1 MVTADAGRFVARD
14 GTRPA
19 SRSRTVSPA
28 SAVLVLSG
36 TGDTTTEAVA
46 AELRRRGSPVI
57 CFDTASFPL
66 ESKLTAW
73 SEGSGWRASISSSG
87 IDLPLD
93 DLRSVWFRRPS
104 PFRFHP
110 DMSPAERRFADHEAQ
125 MAWGGL
131 LRSLDCLW
139 VNHPDRA
146 AAAQYKP
153 LQLKSAAELGFK
165 VPRSLITSDAEAA
178 LSFFDQCEGRVIY
191 KPMSGI
197 DLPTPEQAGPLS
209 SYTTIVKRDHLRL
222 AGAISAT
229 PCLFQEYVSKKT
241 ELRLVI
247 IGSEIFPVQ
256 IFSQH
261 VPESTVDRRRGYGR
275 LRYRVYQLPR
285 DVRERC
291 LRLSDRLGL
300 ASATVDL
307 VITPEDE
314 YVFLGINP
322 SGKWLWLET
331 MTGLPMIRAMA
342 DLLSGEA
349 PARRND
355 R

>member
-1 MVTADAGRFVARD
+1 
-14 GTRPA
+14 
-19 SRSRTVSPA
+19 
-28 SAVLVLSG
+28 
-36 TGDTTTEAVA
+36 
-46 AELRRRGSPVI
+46 
-57 CFDTASFPL
+57 
-66 ESKLTAW
+66 
-73 SEGSGWRASISSSG
+73 
-87 IDLPLD
+87 
-93 DLRSVWFRRPS
+93 
-104 PFRFHP
+104 
-110 DMSPAERRFADHEAQ
+110 
-125 MAWGGL
+125 
-131 LRSLDCLW
+131 
-139 VNHPDRA
+139 
-146 AAAQYKP
+146 
-153 LQLKSAAELGFK
+153 
-165 VPRSLITSDAEAA
+165 
-178 LSFFDQCEGRVIY
+178 
-191 KPMSGI
+191 MSGI